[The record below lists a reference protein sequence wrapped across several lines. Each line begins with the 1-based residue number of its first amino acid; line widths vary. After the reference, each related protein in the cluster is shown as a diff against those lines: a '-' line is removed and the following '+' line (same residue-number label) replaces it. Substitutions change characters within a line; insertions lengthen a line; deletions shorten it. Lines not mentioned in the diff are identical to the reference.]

1 VFPLILKN
9 KAHLKQQFSQL
20 YVLIIAI
27 CSPINFYTMRFVFIF
42 ILSFSFFS
50 LDAQQ
55 VNTKQWS
62 IINKK
67 SADWCT
73 LCGGWG
79 WNFHKQ
85 LLDKFE
91 SREVL
96 NWAIHY
102 NGGLMNQAALDI
114 SNNYGG
120 SGQPI
125 FFIEGDDIKATNSNT
140 AAKLIESEAIID
152 FSLAQLPFAGVGIDA
167 ELNTETNTLT
177 VKAKVEFLSSV
188 EGGDYY
194 LGLYLIEDN
203 VVAPQQPIGN
213 NAVHRNL
220 LRRSLLSNTWGQALK
235 KGAVANGATFDVNAV
250 VENITANR
258 ENLKVAGV
266 IWNKN
271 PANNKYLFFNANQ
284 VNVGIPAS
292 SKDEP
297 ASARDMKVFQSESDR
312 IIIRLDIESALT
324 SATLSV
330 SDINGKSISQQNLGT
345 LPTGSHEFSL
355 QGNYNPGIYLVTLR
369 ENNKLKTKKI
379 VIQ

>member
-1 VFPLILKN
+1 MKSI
-9 KAHLKQQFSQL
+9 
-20 YVLIIAI
+20 
-27 CSPINFYTMRFVFIF
+27 FIF
-42 ILSFSFFS
+42 ILSFSFFC
-50 LDAQQ
+50 LNAQQ

-91 SREVL
+91 NREVL

-102 NGGLMNQAALDI
+102 SGGLMNQAAVDL

-120 SGQPI
+120 SSQPI
-125 FFIEGDDIKATNSNT
+125 FFVEGDDIKATNSNT
-140 AAKLIESEAIID
+140 VAKLAEVGDIID
-152 FSLAQLPFAGVGIDA
+152 FSLSQLPYAGVGIDA

-177 VKAKVEFLSSV
+177 INAKVEFLSNA

-203 VVAPQQPIGN
+203 VVASQQPIGN

-220 LRRSLLSNTWGQALK
+220 LRRSLLSTTWGQALK
-235 KGAVANGATFDVNAV
+235 KGAVTMGTTFDVNAV
-250 VENITANR
+250 VENVTGNR
-258 ENLKVAGV
+258 ENLKVAAV
-266 IWNKN
+266 IWNKH
-271 PANNKYLFFNANQ
+271 PTTNKYLFFNANQ

-292 SKDEP
+292 SKDEFT
-297 ASARDMKVFQSESDR
+297 SVRDMKVFQSEGDR
-312 IIIRLDIESALT
+312 IIVRLDIENTLT
-324 SATLSV
+324 SANLSV
-330 SDINGKSISQQNLGT
+330 SDINGKSISQQHVGT
-345 LPTGSHEFSL
+345 LAIGSHEFSME
-355 QGNYNPGIYLVTLR
+355 GNFNPGMYLVTLR